1 MLCAYCVLCVRAHP
15 PICMCAVFVSKETHS
30 QVTQNDALLAFQD
43 AHKRV
48 LESAHDG
55 LGL

>member
-1 MLCAYCVLCVRAHP
+1 VRAHP